1 MTTTQQLTPEWVL
14 QILED
19 HKHRTELAAMI
30 KEIQEELST
39 KKQIIPKKPF
49 K

>member
-30 KEIQEELST
+30 KEIQQELVQP
-39 KKQIIPKKPF
+39 KKIIPKKP
-49 K
+49 